1 MPDYNSTPNS
11 IETLFEQGSDRDIPY
26 FKPMDWTYP
35 LLNLGA
41 GNKNVAGTIPLDWPA
56 WNAET
61 DPIPHSDESVGGIV
75 AYHFLEHLRDPRP
88 VLREASR
95 VLVFGAPMN
104 IVVPHYMGAM
114 AFQDL
119 DHKSF
124 WTCDTFRVLLDNPY
138 YDKDNNTEFRFR
150 IGANLVMGI
159 NERNLMLVTQ
169 LIKI

>member
-1 MPDYNSTPNS
+1 MPDYNAMPIS
-11 IETLFEQGSDRDIPY
+11 IQWLFEQGADRDIPL
-26 FKPMDWTYP
+26 FATMDRTYP

-41 GNKNVAGTIPLDWPA
+41 GNKRIGGTVPLDWPD

-61 DPIPHSDESVGGIV
+61 DPIPYPDASVGGIL

-95 VLVFGAPMN
+95 VLISGAPMN
-104 IVVPHYMGAM
+104 IVVPHYMGSI
-114 AFQDL
+114 AFHDL

-124 WTCDTFRVLLDNPY
+124 YTADTWRNLLDQPY
-138 YDKDNNTEFRFR
+138 YEKDRSGFDFR
-150 IGANLVMGI
+150 IGASLIMGLT
-159 NERNLMLVTQ
+159 ERNLMLVTQ